1 LIKKY
6 NIIFFYTN
14 KKQETRNN
22 KIMNTETL
30 FYLLPHELFKNILN
44 HLDKD
49 TRTVMLCLI
58 YYGDKLDLWYKWYP
72 LTLK

>member
-1 LIKKY
+1 M
-6 NIIFFYTN
+6 N
-14 KKQETRNN
+14 K
-22 KIMNTETL
+22 ETL
-30 FYLLPHELFKNILN
+30 FYLLPGDVYSIILK

-49 TRTVMLCLI
+49 TRSMILCLI

>member
-1 LIKKY
+1 MIKKY
-6 NIIFFYTN
+6 YIIFLY
-14 KKQETRNN
+14 KQETRN
-22 KIMNTETL
+22 KIMNKETL
-30 FYLLPHELFKNILN
+30 FYLLPEDVYSIILK

-49 TRTVMLCLI
+49 TRTMMLCLI